1 MKIHLKKHTLYAS
14 FALLFLASSAAL
26 SLNAESSDTS
36 GADVAQSIK
45 GDFIRGAKLW
55 ANTCVRCHNMRDPK
69 DLTDEEWGITISH
82 MRVRAGLTG
91 QDTRDILEFL
101 QKSN

>member
-1 MKIHLKKHTLYAS
+1 MKNYLKKYSSLIAL
-14 FALLFLASSAAL
+14 ALLFVAGMGLT
-26 SLNAESSDTS
+26 LNADT
-36 GADVAQSIK
+36 ADSAEAEAVDSKK

-55 ANTCVRCHNMRDPK
+55 ADTCVRCHNMRDPK
-69 DLTDEEWGITISH
+69 DQTDEEWRLTAFH

>member
-1 MKIHLKKHTLYAS
+1 MKIHLKKYTLSTS
-14 FALLFLASSAAL
+14 FALLFLALSATL

-36 GADVAQSIK
+36 GADVAQSTK

-69 DLTDEEWGITISH
+69 DLTDEEWKVATSH
-82 MRVRAGLTG
+82 MKVRAGLTG

>member
-1 MKIHLKKHTLYAS
+1 MKIHLKKYTIS
-14 FALLFLASSAAL
+14 TSIALLFVALSAAL
-26 SLNAESSDTS
+26 SLNAESVDSSDTP
-36 GADVAQSIK
+36 VAKSTT
-45 GDFIRGAKLW
+45 GDFIRGAQLW
-55 ANTCVRCHNMRDPK
+55 AKTCVRCHNMRDPK
-69 DLTDEEWGITISH
+69 DLTDKEWEVAASH